1 MYYTYM
7 LRCTDN
13 SIYTGIT
20 TNLERR
26 INEHITKNE
35 KCAKY
40 TKNHD
45 ANKLEMAWKTENR
58 VLASK
63 LEYHI
68 KKLTKKQ
75 KEELILNPYNL
86 KEYFY
91 EKIECEKYTVALEEN
106 KKIVIFGGSFNPPL
120 NSHFSL
126 AEQIVNE
133 YENIEKVIFVPVNS
147 KYQKADLLSNKH
159 RYNMLKLVC
168 DKNEDFEVSNV
179 EIKSRRALY
188 TIETLT
194 KLQKEYP
201 DKELLFT
208 MGTDNLKYLDK
219 WKKAEELVTK
229 FKILVLERD
238 EDSMEEIIKEN
249 EFLKLHKDSLIKVK
263 NNIRSNLSSTFVRNK
278 IKQGKSIRYLTTDE
292 VFNYINENKLFE

>member
-7 LRCTDN
+7 LRCSDN

-20 TNLERR
+20 SNLERR
-26 INEHITKNE
+26 INEHLEKSE

-45 ANKLEMAWKTENR
+45 ANKLEMAWESENR

-63 LEYHI
+63 LEYRI

-86 KEYFY
+86 KEYFSD
-91 EKIECEKYTVALEEN
+91 KIESEKYEVVTNN
-106 KKIVIFGGSFNPPL
+106 KRIVIFGGSFNPPI

-147 KYQKADLLSNKH
+147 KYEKADLLSNLH
-159 RYNMLKLVC
+159 RYNMLKIVC
-168 DKNEDFEVSNV
+168 DKNEDFEVSDV
-179 EIKSRRALY
+179 EIKSERALY
-188 TIETLT
+188 TIETLE

-201 DKELLFT
+201 NKELLFT

-238 EDSMEEIIKEN
+238 EDDMNEIIEEN
-249 EFLKLHKDSLIKVK
+249 EFLKKHKDSLIKVK
-263 NNIRSNLSSTFVRNK
+263 NNVRSNLSSTFVRSK
-278 IKQGKSIRYLTTDE
+278 IRQGKSIRYLTTDE
-292 VFNYINENKLFE
+292 VYNYIKENKLFE